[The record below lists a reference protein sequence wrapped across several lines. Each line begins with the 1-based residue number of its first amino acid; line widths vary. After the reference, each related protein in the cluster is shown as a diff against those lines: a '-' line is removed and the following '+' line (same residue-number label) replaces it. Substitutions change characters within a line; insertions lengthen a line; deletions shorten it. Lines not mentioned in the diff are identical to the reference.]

1 MNILQYTDFL
11 SEKPTVFQIRKND
24 KIQQFA
30 VALGKNCLLKKHT
43 TNVPTNLIVMR
54 GELKFTFPDQ
64 EVLLKEFD
72 VFEIPVDVEH
82 EVWGLEDENLFVIT
96 KELAKDVDI
105 FDEA

>member
-11 SEKPTVFQIRKND
+11 AEKPTVFQIKKNE

-43 TNVPTNLIVMR
+43 TSVPTNLIVMR
-54 GELKFTFPDQ
+54 GEIKFTLPGN
-64 EVLLKEFD
+64 EINLKEFD

-82 EVWGLEDENLFVIT
+82 EVLGLTDENMFVIT
-96 KELAKDVDI
+96 KELCKHDNI